1 MDDFLTLNF
10 SNIQTISLF
19 EINLTASLLIL
30 AVMIF
35 RGVLKNR
42 NPKRFFASLWIIV
55 LLRLIIPFSVPLM
68 INLFPP
74 DYYTSLNR
82 LSGEHQVFYYDK
94 LDEATYYYNEVTP
107 DVATSTAETG
117 FNLSLIALIFGIG
130 AFLVF
135 VFLHLRNR
143 KRYAEALPLSDE
155 RINALIKSYG
165 LKRNISVK
173 YSDRISAPI
182 TYGVFKPI
190 IILPKACLETDFE
203 KLQCIISHE
212 IAHIRHFDIVY
223 KWIITAITC
232 AYWYNPFIWIMFVLS
247 DKDIETACDR
257 EAIELCGCSKDDYSN
272 LLISLEEKRCTDIL
286 ARGFTAGAIK
296 KRIKSIMKAKKS
308 GVFSC
313 VLAVIMS
320 VASFTVFTSAHTG
333 LNTGLSIYVPVMHS
347 TIDDHPYDS
356 LLWLEPQRYYLEGG
370 TKEEYIE
377 IFDDGTFQVFGFD
390 FLSFIKENESED
402 YVITEEDKAKA
413 EQWKNRYKYDLFVLG
428 QTVFGYEGNEFTV
441 AFSYYDENTFVIRG
455 NKYIAEKPWKADK
468 YQAYRTC
475 EAPGSGYYYAEDGK
489 EKIFFCTDV
498 FERFD
503 KNGKS
508 KGVENYVLVKT
519 EEEPN
524 KVFVATNF
532 DRLKTEEIKGF
543 IYDIENLSVTEI
555 ESGKTYTLGSKP
567 IFS

>member
-1 MDDFLTLNF
+1 MSGLFTIDF

-74 DYYTSLNR
+74 DYYS
-82 LSGEHQVFYYDK
+82 VVDK
-94 LDEATYYYNEVTP
+94 LRGERQIMHYNNTDGTISYYGNVTETEATSIA
-107 DVATSTAETG
+107 DTG
-117 FNLSLIALIFGIG
+117 FNLMLIALIFGIG

-143 KRYAEALPLSDE
+143 KEYAEALPLSDE

-212 IAHIRHFDIVY
+212 IAHIRYFDIVY
-223 KWIITAITC
+223 KWIITAVTC
-232 AYWYNPFIWIMFVLS
+232 LYWYNPFVWIMFVLS
-247 DKDIETACDR
+247 ERDIETACDK
-257 EAIELCGCSKDDYSN
+257 EAIERCGCSKDDYSD

-296 KRIKSIMKAKKS
+296 ERIKSIMKAKKT

-333 LNTGLSIYVPVMHS
+333 TTAMSEIAP
-347 TIDDHPYDS
+347 TIWSKGEEKPKP

-370 TKEEYIE
+370 TEEEYIE
-377 IFDDGTFQVFGFD
+377 VFDDGTIQCFGLDYMSKVKEIFGD
-390 FLSFIKENESED
+390 EYSEADCQRIKDAFWMERKEYRLNGMMMSINSVD
-402 YVITEEDKAKA
+402 GNAMII
-413 EQWKNRYKYDLFVLG
+413 YD
-428 QTVFGYEGNEFTV
+428 
-441 AFSYYDENTFVIRG
+441 DENTLNFNG
-455 NKYIAEKPWKADK
+455 ESGKYRAEKPWKAGV
-468 YQAYRTC
+468 YRAEWVHYPPAY
-475 EAPGSGYYYAEDGK
+475 GYYYCDTDDTKIFIGSETIEYYDEDGRSTRI
-489 EKIFFCTDV
+489 ESFGLVMYDERPDDV
-498 FERFD
+498 I
-503 KNGKS
+503 
-508 KGVENYVLVKT
+508 
-519 EEEPN
+519 
-524 KVFVATNF
+524 VATNYN
-532 DRLKTEEIKGF
+532 RLKDAEPEGF
-543 IYDIENLSVTEI
+543 LYFNDTNSIYEI

>member
-212 IAHIRHFDIVY
+212 IAH
-223 KWIITAITC
+223 
-232 AYWYNPFIWIMFVLS
+232 
-247 DKDIETACDR
+247 
-257 EAIELCGCSKDDYSN
+257 
-272 LLISLEEKRCTDIL
+272 
-286 ARGFTAGAIK
+286 
-296 KRIKSIMKAKKS
+296 
-308 GVFSC
+308 
-313 VLAVIMS
+313 
-320 VASFTVFTSAHTG
+320 
-333 LNTGLSIYVPVMHS
+333 
-347 TIDDHPYDS
+347 
-356 LLWLEPQRYYLEGG
+356 
-370 TKEEYIE
+370 
-377 IFDDGTFQVFGFD
+377 
-390 FLSFIKENESED
+390 
-402 YVITEEDKAKA
+402 
-413 EQWKNRYKYDLFVLG
+413 
-428 QTVFGYEGNEFTV
+428 
-441 AFSYYDENTFVIRG
+441 
-455 NKYIAEKPWKADK
+455 
-468 YQAYRTC
+468 
-475 EAPGSGYYYAEDGK
+475 
-489 EKIFFCTDV
+489 
-498 FERFD
+498 
-503 KNGKS
+503 
-508 KGVENYVLVKT
+508 
-519 EEEPN
+519 
-524 KVFVATNF
+524 
-532 DRLKTEEIKGF
+532 
-543 IYDIENLSVTEI
+543 
-555 ESGKTYTLGSKP
+555 
-567 IFS
+567 